1 MPWTWRSQLAR
12 RVAAGG
18 RGTVVSA
25 PRGGTN
31 RRRSSGFR
39 GLEQQGKLGKV
50 PWPSSPSPSRRP
62 SVAERLRAPSLA
74 RCADDPFRC
83 GVQIGG
89 WNCRFGQMPLCSSLA
104 DGEARFLADG
114 WMKGK
119 PCRGGSGACVLR
131 VAAESDSL
139 GWATEQVASL
149 VLSGQS
155 GSRTSMTLAGLFL
168 RPGDVRTNDWEA
180 CLFYLNPAKM
190 SHWFTSRNCCY
201 MVVRCLNIPG
211 SHFRARS

>member
-149 VLSGQS
+149 V
-155 GSRTSMTLAGLFL
+155 FV
-168 RPGDVRTNDWEA
+168 RPKWLQDVHDTGWPFSPPR
-180 CLFYLNPAKM
+180 
-190 SHWFTSRNCCY
+190 
-201 MVVRCLNIPG
+201 RCTYQ
-211 SHFRARS
+211 